1 MPLND
6 NLPTLRIRA
15 ALRDLL
21 RRNGRTHDREVGE
34 MYLGPDIFI
43 VRLSRPR
50 VIEGQWTD
58 TARTVDLF
66 DLMDDH
72 TQGRNNL

>member
-6 NLPTLRIRA
+6 DLPTMRIRA

-21 RRNGRTHDREVGE
+21 RRNRRTHDREVGE
-34 MYLGPDIFI
+34 MYLGPDIFV
-43 VRLSRPR
+43 VRLRCPR

-58 TARTVDLF
+58 TDRTVDLF
-66 DLMDDH
+66 DLMNDH
-72 TQGRNNL
+72 TQGRNSL